1 MSGTPMT
8 GRKTRLPVAGG
19 RLAAMVAVLWVALAV
34 AACGPTVIRA
44 EGSPSN
50 FDWSV
55 GFKF

>member
-1 MSGTPMT
+1 MT

-34 AACGPTVIRA
+34 SACGPTVIRA